1 MPRAVGRATQVLS
14 PGGGLRWGS
23 RSRPPDLLVRISLPG
38 VRVLKLRVERHW
50 SWWRVSLPLWAV
62 LGHNILYISIGFIWL
77 NSLKTMQQKKRSQ
90 SAQGMVSTV
99 TRSQRWYA
107 FPCSRITC

>member
-1 MPRAVGRATQVLS
+1 MVA
-14 PGGGLRWGS
+14 
-23 RSRPPDLLVRISLPG
+23 
-38 VRVLKLRVERHW
+38 
-50 SWWRVSLPLWAV
+50 VSLPLWAV

-77 NSLKTMQQKKRSQ
+77 NSLKTMQQKQRSQ

-107 FPCSRITC
+107 LPCSRITC